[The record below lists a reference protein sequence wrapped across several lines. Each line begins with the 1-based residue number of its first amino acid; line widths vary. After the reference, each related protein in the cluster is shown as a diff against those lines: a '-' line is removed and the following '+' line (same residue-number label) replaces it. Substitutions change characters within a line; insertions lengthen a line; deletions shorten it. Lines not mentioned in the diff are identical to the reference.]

1 MATVQSS
8 AMSQEQIESQRI
20 IDLQAKLS
28 STSSEIG
35 DYRVVKCMEAS
46 LLGTEMP
53 YDVEKLIS
61 ERQKVRDQ
69 INAAQDRVV
78 AMAAARAAEVAAENA
93 AE

>member
-78 AMAAARAAEVAAENA
+78 AMAAARAAEVAENA

>member
-1 MATVQSS
+1 MATVQSA

>member
-1 MATVQSS
+1 MATVQNS
-8 AMSQEQIESQRI
+8 AMSDEQIESQRV

-46 LLGTEMP
+46 LMGQEMP
-53 YDVEKLIS
+53 YDVETLIK

-69 INAAQDRVV
+69 INQAQDRIMVMV
-78 AMAAARAAEVAAENA
+78 AARAAENA
-93 AE
+93 PNDGAV

>member
-46 LLGTEMP
+46 LLGTEIP

>member
-1 MATVQSS
+1 MATVQNS
-8 AMSQEQIESQRI
+8 AMSDEQIESQRV

-46 LLGTEMP
+46 LMGQEMP
-53 YDVEKLIS
+53 YDLETLIK

-69 INAAQDRVV
+69 INQAQDRIMV
-78 AMAAARAAEVAAENA
+78 MAAARAAENA
-93 AE
+93 PNDGAV

>member
-8 AMSQEQIESQRI
+8 AMRQEQIESQRI

>member
-35 DYRVVKCMEAS
+35 DYRVMKCMEAS

>member
-35 DYRVVKCMEAS
+35 DYRVVKCLEAS
-46 LLGTEMP
+46 LLGTERP

-78 AMAAARAAEVAAENA
+78 AMAAARAAEVVAENA

>member
-1 MATVQSS
+1 MATVQNS
-8 AMSQEQIESQRI
+8 AMSDEQIESQRV

-46 LLGTEMP
+46 LMGQEMP
-53 YDVEKLIS
+53 YDVETLIK

-69 INAAQDRVV
+69 INQAQDRIMV
-78 AMAAARAAEVAAENA
+78 MAAARAAENA
-93 AE
+93 PNDGAV

>member
-78 AMAAARAAEVAAENA
+78 AMAAARAAEVVAENA

>member
-1 MATVQSS
+1 MATVQNS
-8 AMSQEQIESQRI
+8 AMSDEQIESQRV

-46 LLGTEMP
+46 LMGQEMP
-53 YDVEKLIS
+53 YDVETLIK

-69 INAAQDRVV
+69 INQAQDRIMV
-78 AMAAARAAEVAAENA
+78 MAAARATENA
-93 AE
+93 PNDGAV

>member
-35 DYRVVKCMEAS
+35 DYRVVKCMEAN